1 MWGYA
6 GQSFVAKKL
15 YPWATNTEWSSWPDL
30 ANALEEKYLTAVKR
44 TRANLVNAGMSN
56 VDHHP
61 FLKFGV
67 IFGGF
72 IRGKPGY
79 VVAYPPT
86 GNVATFEI
94 EDSSLNQPFAFGG
107 GAPIAVAAWEVLK
120 RFKGDCEITTPEQL
134 GEFMD
139 AVCLSSQ
146 GYAHPVNLWR
156 VDADGSHPVV
166 RQ

>member
-1 MWGYA
+1 MTLLTVVVTDDAVLLGA
-6 GQSFVAKKL
+6 DSASTVGEAFDFPDAQSA
-15 YPWATNTEWSSWPDL
+15 A
-30 ANALEEKYLTAVKR
+30 
-44 TRANLVNAGMSN
+44 
-56 VDHHP
+56 
-61 FLKFGV
+61 
-67 IFGGF
+67 I
-72 IRGKPGY
+72 
-79 VVAYPPT
+79 PT